1 MLKRHYTIIKMNKLT
16 KIIFITFISLV
27 LLFFKTVTASEKIKI
42 GLLVPM
48 TGKNKDLGQ
57 SIIKAVSLAV
67 KDIDSDLIEIIPKDT
82 ATKPNQTL
90 RSAFELKEMGVK
102 VVIGPIFYE
111 SITYLDEMKDLT
123 FLSLTNKTLDLPKNV
138 ISAGINSTSQ
148 LNTIKKFL
156 EKNNIQRTIFLTPI
170 QDFEFEV
177 KRGIKNSKI
186 KIFKDYVYNSDPTK
200 LTSQIEEITN
210 YKIRKQNLEDEIY
223 RIKKSNETNKEKKIK
238 KLEKRYSL
246 GGLNFDAVIIA
257 DFDESLKSVATSLLY
272 TDVSPKNKYFITLNQ
287 WFDQSLLNETD
298 IQPIYYPSI
307 NKNNFNNYKDK
318 FYKEFKEYPSH
329 LTLLS
334 YDLVG
339 LVYYLSLKTNLSN
352 LNKLFKKKNSFKGKI
367 GIFDIKNNK
376 INHRLNFYKIED
388 KKIIEI
394 F

>member
-1 MLKRHYTIIKMNKLT
+1 MKKIIK
-16 KIIFITFISLV
+16 IILFTLLNFS
-27 LLFFKTVTASEKIKI
+27 LLFLTTAQSTEKIKV

-48 TGKNKDLGQ
+48 TGSNKDLGQ
-57 SIIKAVSLAV
+57 SIIKAVRLAV
-67 KDIDSDLIEIIPKDT
+67 KDIDSNLLEIIPKDT
-82 ATKPNQTL
+82 ATRPNQTL
-90 RSAFELKEMGVK
+90 KSAFELKQMGVK
-102 VVIGPIFYE
+102 IVIGPIFHE

-156 EKNNIQRTIFLTPI
+156 EINNVQRTIFLTPME
-170 QDFEFEV
+170 DFEFEV
-177 KRGIKNSKI
+177 KKGIKNSRI
-186 KIFKDYVYNSDPTK
+186 KIFEDYVYSSEPTK
-200 LTSQIEEITN
+200 LTSQIEKITN

-223 RIKKSNETNKEKKIK
+223 RIKNSNEKNKEKKIK
-238 KLEKRYSL
+238 SLEKRYSL
-246 GGLNFDAVIIA
+246 GGLNFDAVVIA
-257 DFDESLKSVATSLLY
+257 DFDESLKSVSISLLY

-287 WFDQSLLNETD
+287 WFDKSLLTETD

-307 NKNNFNNYKDK
+307 NKNNFDNYKNK
-318 FYKEFKEYPSH
+318 FFKKFNEYPSH
-329 LTLLS
+329 LSLLS

>member
-1 MLKRHYTIIKMNKLT
+1 MNKLT

-27 LLFFKTVTASEKIKI
+27 LLFLKTVVASEKIKI

-82 ATKPNQTL
+82 ATKPNQAL

-186 KIFKDYVYNSDPTK
+186 KIFKDYIYNSDPTK

-238 KLEKRYSL
+238 RLEKRYSL
-246 GGLNFDAVIIA
+246 GGLNFDAVVIA

-367 GIFDIKNNK
+367 GIFDIQNNK